1 MTSFIGY
8 INNTVIKLVNIVPS
22 SISYCM
28 SVQVQYDT
36 LRGTIFTNSHAITLL
51 LNSNKY
57 SSSEVLLILS
67 RYDFFI
73 YHYYIALGRIF

>member
-1 MTSFIGY
+1 MNIGEYCPEQYIILYEHTSCNMIHCEGQYSPIFMQYPFYY
-8 INNTVIKLVNIVPS
+8 IVINI
-22 SISYCM
+22 
-28 SVQVQYDT
+28 
-36 LRGTIFTNSHAITLL
+36 
-51 LNSNKY
+51 